1 MLLLAR
7 RKLVAI
13 TATFV
18 TPAKKTRLHSSTR
31 YSQPLF
37 QRKVYP
43 LAFSFRMASTNAVT
57 TTVID
62 VRGKPD
68 SIYEKAVSLIQ
79 AGELV
84 AFPTE
89 TVYGLGANALDSA
102 AAAKIFAAKNR
113 PNDNPLIVHVSDQT
127 MLETLVTHVPEDAKK
142 LMDAFWPGPLTLLLP
157 KQSVVP
163 EAVTCGQP
171 TVAIRMPSHP
181 VAHKLI
187 HLAQRPIAAP
197 SANLSGRPSPT
208 TAQHVFTDLN
218 GRLQCILDGGACD
231 VGLESTVVDV
241 NRSPPLILRPGG
253 VTLEQLRNVL
263 PDIQVYSK
271 LTSGVDLEEKPP
283 TPGLKYRHYSPTATL
298 ILYEGD
304 VAKMRSKLEQD
315 AAEHVKNGKK
325 VGLILTN
332 SAPISASLATLHTIR
347 LGDEAHPLEVAQGL
361 FAALRSFDDMGDDLI
376 LMEGISEAN
385 EGLAVMNRAR
395 KAASSVTL
403 CVK

>member
-1 MLLLAR
+1 M
-7 RKLVAI
+7 
-13 TATFV
+13 
-18 TPAKKTRLHSSTR
+18 
-31 YSQPLF
+31 
-37 QRKVYP
+37 
-43 LAFSFRMASTNAVT
+43 
-57 TTVID
+57 
-62 VRGKPD
+62 
-68 SIYEKAVSLIQ
+68 SL
-79 AGELV
+79 
-84 AFPTE
+84 
-89 TVYGLGANALDSA
+89 
-102 AAAKIFAAKNR
+102 
-113 PNDNPLIVHVSDQT
+113 
-127 MLETLVTHVPEDAKK
+127 
-142 LMDAFWPGPLTLLLP
+142 
-157 KQSVVP
+157 
-163 EAVTCGQP
+163 
-171 TVAIRMPSHP
+171 
-181 VAHKLI
+181 
-187 HLAQRPIAAP
+187 
-197 SANLSGRPSPT
+197 
-208 TAQHVFTDLN
+208 
-218 GRLQCILDGGACD
+218 
-231 VGLESTVVDV
+231 
-241 NRSPPLILRPGG
+241 SPPLILRPGG